1 MRRPFRMD
9 SLHEVAARSQA
20 SLPATPAPVGL
31 VLNIMHFALHDGPG
45 IRTTVFLKGC
55 PLHCWWCHNPE
66 SQRPEPEVIYFEE
79 RCIRFGDCVRACPHG
94 ALHLDE
100 QRLIHDPR
108 LCQHCAECV
117 SACSASARQLAGRW
131 MTVSD
136 VVAEVS
142 KDQVFFDESGGGI
155 TVSGGEPLMQAAFVE
170 SLLAACRA
178 RRIRT
183 VLDTCGWADPN
194 ALLRV
199 SENVDLFFYDLKLM
213 DSERHR
219 HFTGVKNDVILRN
232 LEMLAERGSAV
243 VVRVPVIPGVNDD
256 NDNMEDLSEFLIRL
270 GLREIDLLP
279 YHRFGSDKYRRLHL
293 PYRMEGVAPP
303 TDRQMEA
310 LAAGLRRDG
319 FTVRIGS

>member
-1 MRRPFRMD
+1 METLRP
-9 SLHEVAARSQA
+9 ATARSHP
-20 SLPATPAPVGL
+20 SRPATSPPVGL

-66 SQRPEPEVIYFEE
+66 SQRHETEVIYFEE
-79 RCIRFGDCVRACPHG
+79 RCVRSGDCVRACPHG
-94 ALHLDE
+94 ALHLE
-100 QRLIHDPR
+100 PEGLIQDPR

-117 SACSASARQLAGRW
+117 SACSSSARELAGRW
-131 MTVSD
+131 MTVPD
-136 VVAEVS
+136 GMAEVS

-183 VLDTCGWADPN
+183 VLDTCGWAD
-194 ALLRV
+194 ASVLLRIR
-199 SENVDLFFYDLKLM
+199 ENVDLFFYDLKVM
-213 DSERHR
+213 DSEKHR
-219 HFTGVKNDVILRN
+219 HFTGMTNDVILQN
-232 LEMLAERGSAV
+232 LRMLAERGSAV

-256 NDNMEDLSEFLIRL
+256 TDNVDALSGFLMPL
-270 GLREIDLLP
+270 GLREVDLLP

-293 PYRMEGVAPP
+293 PYGMEGVVPP
-303 TDRQMEA
+303 SDEQIEA
-310 LAAGLRRDG
+310 LAVRLRRDG
-319 FTVRIGS
+319 FTVRVGG